1 MTMSGCRALEAGV
14 GHPLVLVSDGLLVK
28 LTADHARSTGPGQ
41 PRSVGRA
48 RSEEWTAITTA
59 PATPAADGTPFH
71 APEIVVQAADLHD
84 RTTRII
90 TTKTRG
96 AAPRRPGRPTACP
109 VPGAVRPPAR
119 RCRRWGAAGCNR
131 AALPGSRSWPP
142 GRRAGRTRDCA
153 DCSPRSGARPP

>member
-59 PATPAADGTPFH
+59 PATPTADGTPFH

-96 AAPRRPGRPTACP
+96 RVTGAEGVDLPDSVVRVAAERG
-109 VPGAVRPPAR
+109 PA
-119 RCRRWGAAGCNR
+119 
-131 AALPGSRSWPP
+131 
-142 GRRAGRTRDCA
+142 
-153 DCSPRSGARPP
+153 SP